1 MAQDPGINPSH
12 DLDMVTIYESLNVDA
27 EMEADMI
34 HGILEATGIPSIMV
48 RPAYPALGSY
58 CVQVPREAV
67 EAARRAIAEAQAA
80 GPEAADEGEAESE
93 R

>member
-1 MAQDPGINPSH
+1 MSHAAAVPSP
-12 DLDMVTIYESLNVDA
+12 LTCLGLRERGRDA